1 MQGSMFICRL
11 QNVGFFFFSKSV
23 KKSVK
28 GGVRVLRARRARASH
43 PCGACEAREEPTVRF
58 RSFVPTRGFKNVVEL
73 SKFCSQLHPL
83 CVFDT
88 LCDWFRGTRVAHF
101 SSNLDAVSSNSKA
114 VFSVASQWNVVYIV
128 KYSIYS
134 GASKISIFSVSP
146 QSCSLFSASFHT
158 FCLTARAYLNTQKYG
173 LFCSLLPFNPYVQFS
188 EGLSAKRSEE

>member
-1 MQGSMFICRL
+1 MREKNRLSVFHKTSSFRPGGSKMSSSC
-11 QNVGFFFFSKSV
+11 QNSV
-23 KKSVK
+23 HNS
-28 GGVRVLRARRARASH
+28 
-43 PCGACEAREEPTVRF
+43 T
-58 RSFVPTRGFKNVVEL
+58 
-73 SKFCSQLHPL
+73 L

-88 LCDWFRGTRVAHF
+88 LGDWFRGSRVAHF
-101 SSNLDAVSSNSKA
+101 SSNLDTVSSYSKA
-114 VFSVASQWNVVYIV
+114 VFSVASLWNVVYIV

-134 GASKISIFSVSP
+134 GGSKISIFSVSP

>member
-1 MQGSMFICRL
+1 MREKNRLSVFHKTSSFRPGGSKMSSSC
-11 QNVGFFFFSKSV
+11 QNSV
-23 KKSVK
+23 HNS
-28 GGVRVLRARRARASH
+28 
-43 PCGACEAREEPTVRF
+43 T
-58 RSFVPTRGFKNVVEL
+58 
-73 SKFCSQLHPL
+73 L

-88 LCDWFRGTRVAHF
+88 LGDWFRGSRVAHF
-101 SSNLDAVSSNSKA
+101 SSNLDTVSSYSKA

-134 GASKISIFSVSP
+134 GGSKISIFSVSP

-188 EGLSAKRSEE
+188 GGLSAKRSEE